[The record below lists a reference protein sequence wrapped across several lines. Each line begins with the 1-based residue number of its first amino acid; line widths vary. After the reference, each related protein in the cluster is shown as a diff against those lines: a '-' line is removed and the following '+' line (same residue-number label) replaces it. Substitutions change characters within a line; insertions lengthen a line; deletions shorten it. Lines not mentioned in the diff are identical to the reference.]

1 MRIGV
6 AVKALPSQ
14 RTCGPE
20 VPGGTRSAQMR
31 LLFILK
37 LAIPLAGNGMEGS
50 LYSF

>member
-1 MRIGV
+1 
-6 AVKALPSQ
+6 
-14 RTCGPE
+14 
-20 VPGGTRSAQMR
+20 MR